1 MRDSVV
7 ILDLPQP
14 FAVVAHDVG
23 AANHIIEWLGLERA
37 EYRPFMAGPAGQA
50 WQQRFPA
57 RLCHQSLDE
66 ALDGARAVLTG
77 TGWGSDLEHRA
88 RAAGRSRGLRT
99 VAVLDHWVNYAMR
112 FERPGARVMP
122 DEAWVTDRWA
132 ADLARSSFPGLEV
145 KQKPNAYLA
154 AAVREVASRQ
164 ESAAGTL
171 FVLEPVRDDWGRGFP
186 GEFQALDY
194 FMHRRDVLG
203 IERSEPLRLR
213 PHPSEAPGKYDS
225 WVARHADEGVC
236 LDNSES
242 LFAAISRSRRTVGI
256 QSYALVVADAVG
268 RQAVSTLPPWAPAL
282 CLPQPGILEL
292 RRLCGESP

>member
-1 MRDSVV
+1 MQDSVV
-7 ILDLPQP
+7 IFDLPQP
-14 FAVVAHDVG
+14 FAVVAHDAG
-23 AANHIIEWLGLERA
+23 AANHIIEWLMLERA
-37 EYRPFMAGPAGQA
+37 EHRPFMAGPAGQA
-50 WQQRFPA
+50 WQRRFSA
-57 RLCHQSLDE
+57 RLCHHSLDE

-99 VAVLDHWVNYAMR
+99 VAVLDHWVNYGMR
-112 FERPGARVMP
+112 FERHGARVMP
-122 DEAWVTDRWA
+122 DEAWVTDLWA

-171 FVLEPVRDDWGRGFP
+171 FVLEPVREDWGRGLP

-203 IERSEPLRLR
+203 IEPGEPLRLR
-213 PHPSEAPGKYDS
+213 PHPSDAPGKYDS
-225 WVARHADEGVC
+225 WVTRHADQGVC
-236 LDNSES
+236 IDDSES
-242 LFAAISRSRRTVGI
+242 LSAAISRSRRTVGI
-256 QSYALVVADAVG
+256 HSYALVVADAAG

-282 CLPQPGILEL
+282 CLPQTGIQQL